1 MKLGKQMWINA
12 KGEKKVNNYKI
23 NIPKAVVE
31 ESGITD
37 KDEVYAYAD
46 NKKIIIERVKRKND
60 NRES

>member
-12 KGEKKVNNYKI
+12 KGEKKINNYKI

-31 ESGITD
+31 QSGITD

-46 NKKIIIERVKRKND
+46 NQKIIIERVKKR
-60 NRES
+60 